1 MDNAQGR
8 ACACEDALMPI
19 PPLDTRSAL
28 PDDGDDEI
36 AGFAPACASCGGV
49 TEPVRRGTAAWW
61 LCHRCGLARIV

>member
-1 MDNAQGR
+1 
-8 ACACEDALMPI
+8 MPI